1 MTDRVQV
8 DKLQPGSTFRLIVD
22 LQIDGTDELV
32 PASDTL
38 TAFSVVPNGTLIE
51 IQTEVGTL
59 SLEEGNFVVVVSEG
73 S

>member
-8 DKLQPGSTFRLIVD
+8 DKLQPGSTFHLIVD
-22 LQIDGTDELV
+22 WRVDGTDELV

-38 TAFSVVPNGTLIE
+38 TAFDVAPNGTMIQIE
-51 IQTEVGTL
+51 TEVGTL
-59 SLEEGNFVVVVSEG
+59 VLDQEDFVVVVSDG

>member
-8 DKLQPGSTFRLIVD
+8 DELQPGSTFHLIVD

-38 TAFSVVPNGTLIE
+38 TAFTVVPNGTLIE

-59 SLEEGNFVVVVSEG
+59 SLDQEDYVVVVSAG

>member
-8 DKLQPGSTFRLIVD
+8 DKLQPGSTFHLIVD
-22 LQIDGTDELV
+22 WRVDGTDELV

-38 TAFSVVPNGTLIE
+38 TAFDVAPNGTMIQIE
-51 IQTEVGTL
+51 TEVGTL
-59 SLEEGNFVVVVSEG
+59 VLDQEDLVVVVSDG